1 MRAARRRA
9 EAKAR
14 PGAGMDVDAASSGA
28 DAGYVGA
35 GSAAVNPRGAG
46 QAGLAHPRPFMFLFR
61 S

>member
-9 EAKAR
+9 EAGVG
-14 PGAGMDVDAASSGA
+14 PGAMMDLDAARGGA

-35 GSAAVNPRGAG
+35 GSATVNPRGAG
-46 QAGLAHPRPFMFLFR
+46 QAALAHPRPFMFMFR